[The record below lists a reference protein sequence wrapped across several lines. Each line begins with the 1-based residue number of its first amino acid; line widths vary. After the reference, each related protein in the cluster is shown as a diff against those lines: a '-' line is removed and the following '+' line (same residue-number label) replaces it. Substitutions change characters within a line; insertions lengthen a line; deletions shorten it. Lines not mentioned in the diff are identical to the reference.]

1 MSKFDDL
8 FNDFMGD
15 GSNKKRSE
23 SDDMMTN
30 LFKKLGSL
38 GKMGDGDFIEQ
49 LKSLKAFDS
58 TLGEPTKVISYE
70 EDGVYYQKKIWET
83 KHGQI
88 IKTMISDVPF
98 SEKKDKAKKT
108 RVPLELQ
115 LETAVSEENYELAAK
130 LRDRISKREAKK
142 AKKE

>member
-15 GSNKKRSE
+15 KSNKKRSE

-30 LFKKLGSL
+30 LFKKLSEI
-38 GKMGDGDFIEQ
+38 GDGDIIEQ
-49 LKSLKAFDS
+49 LKSNKAFDS
-58 TLGEPTKVISYE
+58 TLGEPTKVINYE

-88 IKTMISDVPF
+88 IKTIISDVPF
-98 SEKKDKAKKT
+98 YEKNNKTKKT

-115 LETAVSEENYELAAK
+115 LETAVSKENYELAAK
-130 LRDRISKREAKK
+130 LRDRIYKREAKK
-142 AKKE
+142 EKKE